1 MWRFQ
6 LLTFLLNHFNHC
18 GLLEFVFRPNSDESF
33 SKATHKRN
41 KELKVWPFQ
50 VTYITVFFCFV
61 QLSKFKRQVSYTKS
75 ALSGAGLLILE
86 NNLLLLFIYLLI
98 FQCLNSNSGIVVC
111 SYFYVFGGGKPLN
124 NLLTNANKAY
134 EVSNMGKL
142 KLR

>member
-1 MWRFQ
+1 M
-6 LLTFLLNHFNHC
+6 
-18 GLLEFVFRPNSDESF
+18 
-33 SKATHKRN
+33 
-41 KELKVWPFQ
+41 
-50 VTYITVFFCFV
+50 TYITVFFCFV

-111 SYFYVFGGGKPLN
+111 SYFYVFGGGEPLN

-134 EVSNMGKL
+134 EVSNMSKL